1 MVFMR
6 IAIVKLSALGDI
18 VHAMVVLQYIKKYN
32 HDILIDWFVD
42 ETFKGLLQYN
52 PDINKVYA
60 INFKKAKKKKS
71 ITILF
76 NEFRKIRGLEPY
88 EIVIDMQG
96 LVKSAIIARII
107 PSKVTLGF
115 NMASSRESLAS
126 ILYNQRFNIAYSE
139 NIIARNFELAKFGIK
154 FSYNIEELN
163 NKKIFLYSNAL
174 LVSSVLSETKKN
186 IIIVP
191 GASHSSKCYSPE
203 KLANITQ
210 EIDANFIIT
219 WGNNQEKVLANKI
232 QKLSSSIKI
241 CDKLSLDGLVSLFSQ
256 VDLVIGSDTGPTHIA
271 WALNIPSIILFGP
284 TPGYRNTFP
293 NNKNIIESNSKV
305 NPNKINK
312 NDYSIND
319 INANDIIKMANELL
333 KTKK

>member
-18 VHAMVVLQYIKKYN
+18 VHAMVVLQYIKKCN
-32 HDILIDWFVD
+32 QDILIDWFVED
-42 ETFKGLLQYN
+42 TFKGLLKYH
-52 PDINKVYA
+52 PDIHKVHP
-60 INFKKAKKKKS
+60 ISFKKAKKKKS
-71 ITILF
+71 ISILF
-76 NEFRKIRGLEPY
+76 NELRKIRDFEPY

-96 LVKSAIIARII
+96 LIKSAIIAQII

-115 NMASSRESLAS
+115 DMMSSRERLAS
-126 ILYNQRFNIAYSE
+126 IFYNQRFKIAYDE

-163 NKKIFLYSNAL
+163 NKKVFLFSNEV
-174 LVSSVLSETKKN
+174 LVSSVLSDTKKN

-191 GASHSSKCYSPE
+191 GASHSSKRYSPE
-203 KLANITQ
+203 KFANITQ
-210 EIDANFIIT
+210 QIDANFIII
-219 WGNNQEKVLANKI
+219 WGNNEEKVLANKI

-241 CDKLSLDGLVSLFSQ
+241 CEKLSLDSLVSLFSQ

-293 NNKNIIESNSKV
+293 NNENIIESNSKV

-319 INANDIIKMANELL
+319 INVNDIIKMANELL